1 MGNTILSIAR
11 TALTAQRKA
20 MEISSNNLSNSGT
33 EGYTRQRA
41 ILTPQEATPLPSGM
55 YGSGVQVENVQRV
68 RDGFLDASF
77 REQASSASYS
87 KQRSDLLARVE
98 GALNE
103 PSDSGLSA
111 TLDAFWSAWS
121 DLANDP
127 TSSTARSAVQE
138 RGRQVAETFHQIDA
152 RLDDS
157 RAAAESRLEGQVRT
171 LNEKAER
178 IAELNSKI
186 VSEES
191 GGITAPNLRDQ
202 RDLALDEMSDVVDLK
217 VSEQENGSVTVFTD
231 GLNLVDGNDAEALEA
246 KKNGSG
252 DFELQVKGS
261 SRTISGPGGSA
272 GAIMDFLNDTLPGY
286 VSDLDKMAEN
296 LVTETNSIHHDGI
309 PPELP
314 AGASDPDPDIDFFDT
329 ADSDALEAGGIELSD
344 AIEADEQHIAAGSGD
359 DTATHPDSY
368 RAGNNDIALEMA
380 DLRDKTLAALN
391 DKSFNGF
398 YSDDIVGQVGVD
410 ASEARKRSEADSA
423 LLSQIE
429 TRRARK
435 HGVSTD
441 EEMIDL
447 VRHQQAFTA
456 AARMVTTADEM
467 MQTVLDMK
475 R

>member
-1 MGNTILSIAR
+1 MGNTILNIAR
-11 TALTAQRKA
+11 TALSAQRKA

-41 ILTPQEATPLPSGM
+41 ILSPHEATPLPSGM

-68 RDGFLDASF
+68 RDSFLDASF
-77 REQASSASYS
+77 RDQASSTSYS
-87 KQRSDLLARVE
+87 EQRSDLLSRVE
-98 GALNE
+98 SALNE

-111 TLDAFWSAWS
+111 SLDAFWSSWS

-127 TSSTARSAVQE
+127 TSTTARSAVQE
-138 RGRQVAETFHQIDA
+138 RGRQVASTFQQIDA

-157 RAAAESRLEGQVRT
+157 RTAAESRLEGQIRT

-191 GGITAPNLRDQ
+191 SGITAPNLRDA
-202 RDLALDEMSDVVDLK
+202 RDLALDEMSDIVDLK

-231 GLNLVDGNDAEALEA
+231 GLNLVDGDDAETLEA
-246 KKNGSG
+246 KKDGSG
-252 DFELQVKGS
+252 DFELQLKGS
-261 SRTISGPGGSA
+261 SRAISDPGGSA

-286 VSDLDKMAEN
+286 VSDLDKMAKN
-296 LVTETNSIHHDGI
+296 LVEETNAIHRNDSE
-309 PPELP
+309 PEEGVNP
-314 AGASDPDPDIDFFDT
+314 NGNFDVDFFDT
-329 ADSDALEAGGIELSD
+329 TDADAKEAGGIELSS
-344 AIEADEQHIAAGSGD
+344 AVANDEQEIVAGSGD
-359 DTATHPDSY
+359 GSGNY
-368 RAGNNDIALEMA
+368 LAGNNDIALRMA
-380 DLRDKTLAALN
+380 DLRDTTLSALD
-391 DKSFNGF
+391 DKSFNGY
-398 YSDDIVGQVGVD
+398 YSDDVVGQVGVD
-410 ASEARKRSEADSA
+410 ASEARKRSETDSA
-423 LLSQIE
+423 LLSQISE
-429 TRRARK
+429 RRARK

-447 VRHQQAFTA
+447 IRHQRAFTA

-467 MQTVLDMK
+467 MQTMLDMK